1 MPPQRGAAA
10 ELGAAA
16 LLVKRQGAAHR
27 VGGATDDPG
36 HIVLRVQL
44 AGQQD
49 DVAAPPDEGV
59 GVVAIIVVERRPFL
73 GAQEGCTSDSQGR
86 SLPFQ
91 ASQLSPPGSC
101 NHNLLVG
108 VPTCTPPAA
117 LFSFERWSRRI
128 RSVMVVAL
136 TFSIPPP
143 YSIITHWAYFSHG
156 YGTPSRWPKKRT
168 MSAVFSKVGRTL
180 SPSPCGT

>member
-108 VPTCTPPAA
+108 VPTCTTPAA
-117 LFSFERWSRRI
+117 LFSCSSRRAGPPAPPG
-128 RSVMVVAL
+128 SVPSAPRRPGRRGSGGRRRGA
-136 TFSIPPP
+136 TSPPGRP
-143 YSIITHWAYFSHG
+143 C
-156 YGTPSRWPKKRT
+156 
-168 MSAVFSKVGRTL
+168 SAAD
-180 SPSPCGT
+180 